1 MPAAIIKRIVLD
13 ASVAVAWCFEDEKTP
28 FTEGVLDL
36 LSAGTDA
43 LTPAIW
49 PFEVANALLV
59 AERRKR
65 ISVAQGT
72 ALLRRIAGLPISVEP
87 IEARHAFEQI
97 LSVARQQNLT
107 EYDAAYLELALRA
120 GVPLATLDGKL
131 REVASFVGVGLVQ
144 ILNHGT

>member
-13 ASVAVAWCFEDEKTP
+13 ASVAVSWCFEDERTR

-36 LSAGTDA
+36 LSAGTEV

-59 AERRKR
+59 AERSKR
-65 ISVAQGT
+65 ITVAQVT
-72 ALLRRIAGLPISVEP
+72 ALLRRVAGLPISVEP
-87 IEARHAFEQI
+87 IEVGRAFEQI

-107 EYDAAYLELALRA
+107 EYDAAYLELALRT
-120 GVPLATLDGKL
+120 GLPLATLDGKVKQAARL
-131 REVASFVGVGLVQ
+131 FDVELVK
-144 ILNHGT
+144 I

>member
-36 LSAGTDA
+36 LSAGTEV

-65 ISVAQGT
+65 ITVAQVT

-120 GVPLATLDGKL
+120 GLPIATLDDKL
-131 REVASFVGVGLVQ
+131 KQAARLVNVGLVK
-144 ILNHGT
+144 I

>member
-1 MPAAIIKRIVLD
+1 MQAAMIKRIVLD
-13 ASVAVAWCFEDEKTP
+13 ASVAVAWCFEDENTP
-28 FTEGVLDL
+28 FTEGLLDL
-36 LSAGTDA
+36 LSAGTEA

-65 ISVAQGT
+65 ITVAQVT
-72 ALLRRIAGLPISVEP
+72 ALLRRIGGLPITVEP
-87 IEARHAFEQI
+87 VATRHAFEQI

-120 GVPLATLDGKL
+120 GVPLATLDDKVKQAA
-131 REVASFVGVGLVQ
+131 RFVAVGL
-144 ILNHGT
+144 LKM